1 MTPAPSC
8 CSGSS
13 PPPTNAAPWASART
27 GPSTS
32 GDGSCPST
40 PPPSACSTGCCTT
53 ASSSPPTASP
63 TACAKPA
70 PEEVTAPPS
79 TDQPRGAGTLT
90 WPPAGTPA
98 WPLTVVVY
106 QLEGVFPFGHPSGRC
121 QPRRASPAEAFLLGV
136 YPSALHIR
144 WSGPEQRIAA
154 LAVSEEP
161 WP

>member
-40 PPPSACSTGCCTT
+40 PPPSACSTGCCPT

-98 WPLTVVVY
+98 WPLTLRHR
-106 QLEGVFPFGHPSGRC
+106 QRARC
-121 QPRRASPAEAFLLGV
+121 LLGPAGDRAQGSDRV
-136 YPSALHIR
+136 LGQGVVAGGQGAHAR
-144 WSGPEQRIAA
+144 QH
-154 LAVSEEP
+154 
-161 WP
+161 

>member
-98 WPLTVVVY
+98 WPLTTQVA
-106 QLEGVFPFGHPSGRC
+106 LDDHHF
-121 QPRRASPAEAFLLGV
+121 AEALRVALGGDH
-136 YPSALHIR
+136 PRIGAIR
-144 WSGPEQRIAA
+144 LRDKTT
-154 LAVSEEP
+154 
-161 WP
+161 